1 MSKLLCLAFALLLLL
16 TLAGQ
21 NASLLADEDDD
32 EYGDAPES
40 VMAYPSIGVLGTF
53 PTCKTWGPSAWVIHQ
68 PTPPLWAY
76 FGPLETYE
84 TDGNRGWCLST
95 PPFPPY
101 DADECYQDGDAG
113 LLFPEPY
120 TIDFSGSVVPCTGYN
135 GYPMQDTCHT
145 AYWGGHLDIWVEHN
159 GSPAVPA
166 YVNVLFDWNRDGYWS
181 GNDTCWVGGGPTLVP
196 EHVLVDQPIG
206 PGFKGP
212 LSWTAPRPFVVGP
225 EAGYVWARFTIS
237 EGQVFPDWNGEGSF
251 EGGETEDY
259 LIEIGMPPEGVEY
272 GDAPED
278 EIAYPVSGIIGQFP
292 TCILGG
298 SQGWVQHLRGGQ
310 AYFGLQFDYEVDGNS
325 GACALTPPFPPYDLD
340 ECFQDFDAGL
350 IMPPSFTIQGGAV
363 VPCRVSQVGALGEP
377 CSTAVWGTDVDIYVN
392 NTSDD
397 DMYVNFLA
405 DWDQDGWWAGSQ
417 TCPYGTADEHA
428 LVDFPV
434 PSHFSGALSLLGPPP
449 FTIGPDSG
457 YVWTRFT
464 IAPTQVGSDWNGEGY
479 FDDGES
485 EDYLL
490 AVGTIM
496 APADYGDAPED
507 ELAYPDLALY
517 GSFPTCRSVGMLG
530 WVEHAFSDSVY
541 FGPLVDYEY
550 EGNGDSCFN
559 MPPFPPYDVD
569 ECFLDPDAGL
579 IMPSSFTIQGGY
591 EVPCVALNEIPI
603 GAPCS
608 TAVWG
613 RDIDIDVTNYS
624 NHYVYVN
631 LLADWNRDGWWAG
644 LAPCPV
650 GAAQEHALVDFPVPA
665 GFSGALSLLGPPS
678 FMIGPMNG
686 YVWTRFTVAS
696 AQIGSGWD
704 GQGSFD
710 DGESEDYLLWVDE
723 MWAGV
728 KTETQGGAFGLY
740 PGVPNPFTGATA
752 IRFELATPERVKL
765 AIFDASGRLVRL
777 IMDEYKPAGRH
788 EAFWDGTDTVGNR
801 ASAGVYFCRMEAGS
815 FTKTHRTVLVR

>member
-405 DWDQDGWWAGSQ
+405 DWDQDGDVDILSGAGIGDNDGTLNGNPIWQPAAGKCAGALELDGIDDYISTPFVLDPAKGSLSAFAWMQGGAPGQVILSQ
-417 TCPYGTADEHA
+417 TGGFGGTWLGIVPSEGTLMTGFSEMYFGA
-428 LVDFPV
+428 LVSETIITDGQWRHVGLIYDLDSLHRRLYVDGILVAEDPTIVSGV
-434 PSHFSGALSLLGPPP
+434 PSDGGLHIGAS
-449 FTIGPDSG
+449 
-457 YVWTRFT
+457 
-464 IAPTQVGSDWNGEGY
+464 N
-479 FDDGES
+479 
-485 EDYLL
+485 
-490 AVGTIM
+490 
-496 APADYGDAPED
+496 
-507 ELAYPDLALY
+507 DL
-517 GSFPTCRSVGMLG
+517 
-530 WVEHAFSDSVY
+530 
-541 FGPLVDYEY
+541 
-550 EGNGDSCFN
+550 
-559 MPPFPPYDVD
+559 
-569 ECFLDPDAGL
+569 DAGTFFFGL
-579 IMPSSFTIQGGY
+579 IDDIRIY
-591 EVPCVALNEIPI
+591 NVALNPDEI
-603 GAPCS
+603 AS
-608 TAVWG
+608 
-613 RDIDIDVTNYS
+613 
-624 NHYVYVN
+624 
-631 LLADWNRDGWWAG
+631 LA
-644 LAPCPV
+644 
-650 GAAQEHALVDFPVPA
+650 Q
-665 GFSGALSLLGPPS
+665 
-678 FMIGPMNG
+678 
-686 YVWTRFTVAS
+686 
-696 AQIGSGWD
+696 
-704 GQGSFD
+704 
-710 DGESEDYLLWVDE
+710 
-723 MWAGV
+723 
-728 KTETQGGAFGLY
+728 
-740 PGVPNPFTGATA
+740 
-752 IRFELATPERVKL
+752 
-765 AIFDASGRLVRL
+765 
-777 IMDEYKPAGRH
+777 
-788 EAFWDGTDTVGNR
+788 
-801 ASAGVYFCRMEAGS
+801 
-815 FTKTHRTVLVR
+815 